1 MKLRGTG
8 VGSMFYGVGNTGLPN
23 PAAAFCEVLPD
34 TSVNVTIGAADIGQ
48 GVATVAAAIA
58 AETLGLEFENIHV
71 TWADTQIAPEGG
83 ATSASRQTFI
93 TGNAVKNA
101 CTNAMGELK
110 RTASEFLNVPQEE
123 LIFRHREI
131 YSSKD
136 ESKKMTYPEL
146 MGAMGKNGRLAVGAG
161 YYNPKTT
168 YLNPAD
174 MSGVPYE
181 VYSYA
186 TCIIEVEVDTD
197 TGEVQLLKCVSA
209 HDVGTPV
216 GVKMCEGQIE
226 GGTAMGTGFVISEKI
241 EIDPKT
247 CAIKN
252 PSLSKYII
260 ESSMDVPE
268 VYPIVVCSDGDAAPY
283 GAKGIGEPA
292 LIPSIPATMAAIG
305 NATKHGFLVR
315 EGDALERLAAVKKI
329 TFDKTGTLTYGTPR
343 VVLVHSA
350 LPSLSD
356 HELYRLCAAA
366 ERYSEHLLG
375 KA

>member
-1 MKLRGTG
+1 
-8 VGSMFYGVGNTGLPN
+8 
-23 PAAAFCEVLPD
+23 
-34 TSVNVTIGAADIGQ
+34 
-48 GVATVAAAIA
+48 
-58 AETLGLEFENIHV
+58 
-71 TWADTQIAPEGG
+71 
-83 ATSASRQTFI
+83 
-93 TGNAVKNA
+93 
-101 CTNAMGELK
+101 MGELK

-226 GGTAMGTGFVISEKI
+226 GGTAMGTGFVVSEKI
-241 EIDPKT
+241 ETDPKT

-260 ESSMDVPE
+260 GTSMDVPE
-268 VYPIVVCSDGDAAPY
+268 VYPIVVSSEGEAGPF

-305 NATKHGFLVR
+305 NALGVKFHHTPV
-315 EGDALERLAAVKKI
+315 LAADIVKAWK
-329 TFDKTGTLTYGTPR
+329 DKQ
-343 VVLVHSA
+343 A
-350 LPSLSD
+350 A
-356 HELYRLCAAA
+356 EAAA
-366 ERYSEHLLG
+366 N
-375 KA
+375 